1 MRVSQIAVLRARALF
16 GVGFTI
22 LGAVMVWR
30 VAIAPAPLSGKL
42 IGGLLGLALLALG
55 VTRVAQFVRWRRG
68 SGP

>member
-1 MRVSQIAVLRARALF
+1 MRVNQTAILRMRAAF
-16 GVGFTI
+16 GFGFAA

-55 VTRVAQFVRWRRG
+55 LTRIAQFVRWRRG
-68 SGP
+68 AGP